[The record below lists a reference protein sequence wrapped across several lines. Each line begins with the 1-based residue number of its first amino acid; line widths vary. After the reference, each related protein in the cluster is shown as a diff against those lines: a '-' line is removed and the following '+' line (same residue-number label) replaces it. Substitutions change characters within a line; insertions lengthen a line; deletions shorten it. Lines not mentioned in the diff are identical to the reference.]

1 MSGRL
6 STKTKEKFAQT
17 FERLVEFD
25 KARMDLMFDDEPDVT
40 PQERERREILL
51 LGQRGDFNFHRW
63 LVQELSRINGR
74 WNMDGSPG
82 WGKLSK
88 HERSFI
94 EDVANL
100 ADLETQDFAES
111 SLAVAERYF
120 EIEEQANA
128 KLNRV
133 LKILR
138 G

>member
-6 STKTKEKFAQT
+6 SAQTKEKFAQT

-25 KARMDLMFDDEPDVT
+25 KARMNLMIDDEPDVT

-63 LVQELSRINGR
+63 LVTTMSLIKARLERNGWDKLAENDRSLVLDMAQLSELDGR
-74 WNMDGSPG
+74 
-82 WGKLSK
+82 
-88 HERSFI
+88 
-94 EDVANL
+94 A
-100 ADLETQDFAES
+100 FAES

>member
-6 STKTKEKFAQT
+6 SVQTKEKFAQT

-25 KARMDLMFDDEPDVT
+25 KARMNLMIDDEPDVT

-63 LVQELSRINGR
+63 LVTTMSLIKARLERNGWDKLAENDRSLVLDMAQLSELDGR
-74 WNMDGSPG
+74 
-82 WGKLSK
+82 
-88 HERSFI
+88 
-94 EDVANL
+94 A
-100 ADLETQDFAES
+100 FAES

-133 LKILR
+133 LKILK